1 MAAQHL
7 AAIKIQGSIRRFLHT
22 KHLNEII
29 QARQQGQP
37 MSMAWLLPPKVRI
50 RLGLVPAKQRGQ
62 HQNVSYGGGM
72 VESNSGDQL

>member
-7 AAIKIQGSIRRFLHT
+7 AAIRIQGAIRRFLHN
-22 KHLNEII
+22 KHLNEVI
-29 QARQQGQP
+29 QARQRGQP

-62 HQNVSYGGGM
+62 H
-72 VESNSGDQL
+72 